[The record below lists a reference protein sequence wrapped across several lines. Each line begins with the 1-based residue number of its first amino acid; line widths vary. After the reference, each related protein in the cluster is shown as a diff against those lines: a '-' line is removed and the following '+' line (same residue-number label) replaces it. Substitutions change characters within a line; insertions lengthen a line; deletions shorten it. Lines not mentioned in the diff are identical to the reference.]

1 MHDAP
6 PPARAGALPAMP
18 PIWLLA
24 MLSALGPLS
33 TDLYLPALPAIGA
46 DFGAGPAAVQWTLS
60 GFLMGFAPAMLFVG
74 PLADR
79 FGRRP
84 LALAGTALF
93 VLASLACALAPT
105 LPLLVGARVVQ
116 AVGAST
122 GPVLSRAIV
131 RDTCPPVRI
140 GAVFATISGVMSL
153 APAVGPVLG
162 GVLIGVGGWEL
173 CFVALALMSLVLGA
187 TLWRLLPETAP
198 ALDPRATDAGALL
211 TAAREFAASR
221 HYRLHT
227 AVATASYS
235 ALFAF
240 ISGGT
245 YVVQQGLGLS
255 AFQFGLC
262 FGVVAAAYFLGAMV
276 SRAISPRLGTRR
288 MILYGAIWSLAIGAL
303 GFAGLLLAGPSL
315 ATVVLP
321 MVLIM
326 LGFAQTQPNAMAGAV
341 TPFPHMAGRAS
352 SALGFV
358 QWGIAALSGL
368 VLAAVL
374 DVQGFALGAFMLGWL
389 VLALLAALALPRT
402 PATHPAGG

>member
-1 MHDAP
+1 MPEAP
-6 PPARAGALPAMP
+6 LPSRPAAAATLGQPLPGQPMP

-24 MLSALGPLS
+24 MMSALGPLS

-46 DFGAGPAAVQWTLS
+46 EFGAGPAGVQWTLS
-60 GFLMGFAPAMLFVG
+60 GFLLGFAPGMLAVG

-84 LALAGTALF
+84 VALCGTLLF
-93 VLASLACALAPT
+93 VLASIACALAPT
-105 LPLLVGARVVQ
+105 LPLLVAARVVQ
-116 AVGAST
+116 AVGACA

-131 RDTCPPVRI
+131 RDTCPPARI

-162 GVLIGVGGWEL
+162 GVLIGLGGWQL
-173 CFVALALMSLVLGA
+173 CFAALALMSALLGLA
-187 TLWRLLPETAP
+187 LWRRLSETAP
-198 ALDPRATDAGALL
+198 ALDPRATDAGALVS
-211 TAAREFAASR
+211 AAREFAASR

-227 AVATASYS
+227 AVATASYC

-245 YVVQQGLGLS
+245 YVVQHGMGLT

-262 FGVVAAAYFLGAMV
+262 FGVVAVTYFLGSMV
-276 SRAISPRLGTRR
+276 SRVLSPRLGTRR
-288 MILYGAIWSLAIGAL
+288 MILYGAIWSAAVGAAGL
-303 GFAGLLLAGPSL
+303 AGLLLTGPSL

-358 QWGIAALSGL
+358 QWGLAALSGL
-368 VLAAVL
+368 VLALVL
-374 DVQGFALGAFMLGWL
+374 DVQGVALAAFMAGWL
-389 VLALLAALALPRT
+389 VLALLAALRL
-402 PATHPAGG
+402 